1 MLIVCAHYILWE
13 PFSLII
19 NKYLKMTSLNILIKC
34 KLMSFDKILK
44 PQHNYDLIRI
54 GRDND
59 GGYLIEKKSLENT
72 QSLISLGISDDWSFE
87 EDFLKKN
94 KNTSIKCFD
103 NVLDEK
109 FLLKKIII
117 QFVFLFY
124 NRNFRILK
132 KLISIY
138 FSFLKI
144 KKKIQFIK
152 KKISYNDLNKI
163 LSQERNNIFL
173 KIDIEGGEYRI
184 LDDLLLN
191 QTKIIGL
198 VIEFH
203 DCDLHRE
210 KILKFLRSFNLTLVH
225 IHGNNFA
232 ERDLNNDITV
242 LELTFSKYPVKVSD
256 INILPNKLD
265 MPNNYEKSEI
275 ILNFKEQ

>member
-1 MLIVCAHYILWE
+1 
-13 PFSLII
+13 
-19 NKYLKMTSLNILIKC
+19 
-34 KLMSFDKILK
+34 MSFDKILK
-44 PQHNYDLIRI
+44 PQYDYDLIRV

-94 KNTSIKCFD
+94 KNISIKCFD
-103 NVLDEK
+103 DVLDKK
-109 FLLKKIII
+109 FLLKRIII
-117 QFVFLFY
+117 QLLFVFY
-124 NRNFRILK
+124 NRNFFILK
-132 KLISIY
+132 KYISIY
-138 FSFLKI
+138 FSFLSL
-144 KKKIQFIK
+144 KKKIQFNK
-152 KKISYNDLNKI
+152 KKISYNDLSKI
-163 LSQERNNIFL
+163 LNKEKNNIFL

-191 QTKIIGL
+191 QKKIIGL

-242 LELTFSKYPVKVSD
+242 LELTFSKNPVQVSD
-256 INILPNKLD
+256 VNILPNKLD
-265 MPNNYEKSEI
+265 MPNNFEKSEI
-275 ILNFKEQ
+275 ILNFKK

>member
-1 MLIVCAHYILWE
+1 
-13 PFSLII
+13 
-19 NKYLKMTSLNILIKC
+19 MTSSNILIKYEN
-34 KLMSFDKILK
+34 MSFDKILK
-44 PQHNYDLIRI
+44 PKYNYDLIRI

-59 GGYLIEKKSLENT
+59 GGYLVEKKSLENT

-87 EDFLKKN
+87 EQFLKKN

-103 NVLDEK
+103 DVLDEK
-109 FLLKKIII
+109 LLLKKIII
-117 QFVFLFY
+117 QFVFFFY
-124 NRNFRILK
+124 NRNFRLLK
-132 KLISIY
+132 KHISTY
-138 FSFLKI
+138 LSFLRM
-144 KKKIQFIK
+144 KKKIQFNK

-163 LSQERNNIFL
+163 LNQEKNNIFL

-191 QTKIIGL
+191 QKKIIGL

-203 DCDLHRE
+203 DCDLHRK
-210 KILKFLRSFNLTLVH
+210 KILEFLSSFNLTLVH

-242 LELTFSKYPVKVSD
+242 LELTFSKNPVQVGD

-265 MPNNYEKSEI
+265 MPNNFQKSEI
-275 ILNFKEQ
+275 ILNFKKQ